1 LRLLLRSDRIRAVYF
16 IFRQIKLTYAYP
28 HKLFRFYLLKSQSL
42 SQLLSRYILQ
52 HVFLLSN
59 LFLASFLVSG

>member
-42 SQLLSRYILQ
+42 SQLLRGSILR
-52 HVFLLSN
+52 HPNILSK
-59 LFLASFLVSG
+59 FIFTFFEGE